1 MALRKAKTALTPRTS
16 ILARAVR
23 QYVLFAT
30 FIVLTLSI
38 ISFIIARGFLE
49 QRVLAQLSSIV
60 AAKEDLVE
68 QALQND
74 RVRVALLATR
84 EELREVIAG
93 KRDDEIMDDLLAHMR
108 LEHIPV
114 LGMAVFTLD
123 GEKIAETKLPLN
135 TLPSLSQG
143 TTLNT
148 IVNEFGWQEHEIF
161 SPIKSLGGESL
172 GILGVRYDSHPLLDT
187 LISVASIGETGEVL
201 LGAEQDGELV
211 LLHHRYQP
219 EGRVLVLG
227 NLEEQYQYGSPLAQA
242 VSGEEDLRRA
252 EDYAGHDVY
261 AAYRSLPSLGW
272 GLVVKMARNE
282 ALYGTLRLAIF
293 LGISGIA
300 LIVGAGLIAFML
312 AKRLTQP
319 IVGLSK
325 RMTNLGPGHWSFD
338 KSVHSG
344 DEVEVL
350 EQVVADMAARLK
362 QIYDHLEEEVTKR
375 TEELR
380 DQYAKDRAVLE
391 NIQHGVIM
399 TNPEGVIV
407 DANKSASLL
416 LGRTIGELKGTN
428 VQDSVVFGERKKL
441 FEGEY
446 HPVTLAL
453 TTKKIQHANTNEHM
467 NIVCKDDTLVP
478 VNYVITPLLEDD
490 KILGAVIVMQD
501 VTEERRVD
509 YIKSEFISLASHQL
523 RTPLSTFQWYLEL
536 FATDDGAKDFT
547 MVQNESIKEMERASK
562 RMTNLI
568 ETLLHAA
575 KLEGGSISPKI
586 EKLEVAIYLN
596 DIASELR
603 SLAKDSKIPCKINI
617 PQEPL
622 EIMTD
627 PILLHVVLQNL
638 FSNAVKYT
646 KEGGEVSISLKKNK
660 DTVDI
665 VVEDSGIGIPKD
677 EQPRIFERLFRARN
691 VQIVDTDGSGLGLYI
706 SKMVAENMGGKLSF
720 ESEEGK
726 GTKFVLSLPMGN
738 SDEGEKRESVI

>member
-1 MALRKAKTALTPRTS
+1 MAIRKVKTALTPRTS
-16 ILARAVR
+16 IRTRAIR

-30 FIVLTLSI
+30 FIVLTLSV

-74 RVRVALLATR
+74 RARVALLATR
-84 EELREVIAG
+84 EELQEVIVG
-93 KRDDEIMDDLLAHMR
+93 KRDSDIMDELLSHMR
-108 LEHIPV
+108 SEHIPV
-114 LGMAVFTLD
+114 LGMAVFSLE
-123 GEKIAETKLPLN
+123 GEKIAETKLSLN
-135 TLPSLSQG
+135 TLPSISNG
-143 TTLNT
+143 TTLNA
-148 IVNEFGWQEHEIF
+148 IVNDFGWQEHEIF
-161 SPIKSLGGESL
+161 SPIKSPDGVSF
-172 GILGVRYDSHPLLDT
+172 GILGVRYNSRPLLET
-187 LISVASIGETGEVL
+187 LLSVASIGESGEVL
-201 LGAEQDGELV
+201 LGASQEGELV

-219 EGRVLVLG
+219 GGRVLILG
-227 NLEEQYQYGSPLAQA
+227 NLEEQYKYGSPLAQA

-282 ALYGTLRLAIF
+282 ALHGTLRLAIF
-293 LGISGIA
+293 LGISGITLIMGAA
-300 LIVGAGLIAFML
+300 LIALLM

-319 IVGLSK
+319 IVGLSD
-325 RMTNLGPGHWSFD
+325 RMTKLGPGHWSFD
-338 KSVHSG
+338 KSVNSG

-350 EQVVADMAARLK
+350 EQVAADMAARLK
-362 QIYDHLEEEVTKR
+362 QIYEHLEEEVAKR
-375 TEELR
+375 TKELR
-380 DQYAKDRAVLE
+380 EQYAKDRAVLE

-399 TNPEGVIV
+399 VDPEGKIV
-407 DANKSASLL
+407 DANASAALL
-416 LGRTIGELKGTN
+416 IGRTVVDLKGTKVN
-428 VQDSVVFGERKKL
+428 ESVRLGRRKNL
-441 FEGEY
+441 FAGDN
-446 HPVTLAL
+446 HPVMMALA
-453 TTKKIQHANTNEHM
+453 TKQIQHANTNEHM
-467 NIVCKDDTLVP
+467 NIICKDDTLIP
-478 VNYVITPLLEDD
+478 INYVITPLIENG
-490 KILGAVIVMQD
+490 KILGAVVVMQD
-501 VTEERRVD
+501 VTEERRID

-547 MVQNESIKEMERASK
+547 TVQNESIKEMERASK

-575 KLEGGSISPKI
+575 KLEGGSISPK
-586 EKLEVAIYLN
+586 LERLELTTYLN

-603 SLAKDSKIPCKINI
+603 SLAKDSKIPCSIQI

-627 PILLHVVLQNL
+627 PILLHVILQNL

-646 KEGGEVSISLKKNK
+646 KADGEVSISLKKERN
-660 DTVDI
+660 TVNI
-665 VVEDSGIGIPKD
+665 MVKDSGIGIPKGD
-677 EQPRIFERLFRARN
+677 QNRIFERLYRASN
-691 VQIVDTDGSGLGLYI
+691 VQVVDTDGSGLGLYI
-706 SKMVAENMGGKLSF
+706 SKMVAENMGCELKF

-726 GTKFVLSLPMGN
+726 GTTFILSLPIG
-738 SDEGEKRESVI
+738 SCERRKKIE